1 MKEIS
6 SFLIAAPHSGSGK
19 TTVTLGLL
27 KALKNRGLK
36 VQPFKCGPD
45 YIDTKHHNMA
55 SGSNSV
61 NLDLFLSSGK
71 HVENLYAKYASQS
84 DVSITEGVMGLFDG
98 YDKMKGSSAEIAKL
112 LALPVVLV
120 VNAKSMAYSAAPL
133 LYGFKNFDKG
143 VNIAGVIFN
152 FVGSES
158 HYDFLK
164 QACKDIGIHSF
175 GYLPKDAGIEIPSR
189 HLGLSIGKEH
199 LFDEFAGKAASL
211 IEKHINLD
219 ELLTFTRTHIS
230 TPVLQE
236 FQPKPVSSKIKIAV
250 ASDEAFNFTY
260 HENIEY
266 LKRLGNVTF
275 FSPLEDK
282 CLPEADF
289 AYFPGGYPE
298 LFLEQLG
305 SNSELHKSIRD
316 YVDNGGKLLA
326 ECGGMMYLSSSIT
339 DKEGVEYPMVGI
351 FAQKASMKDMKLKLG
366 YRSFNYNGLAIK
378 GHEFHY
384 SHCESGLNS
393 ITQQYNAGNIPV
405 NTKLLRYKNAIAG
418 YTHIY
423 WAEMENMLDLF
434 D

>member
-164 QACKDIGIHSF
+164 QACR
-175 GYLPKDAGIEIPSR
+175 EIDS
-189 HLGLSIGKEH
+189 
-199 LFDEFAGKAASL
+199 LFWL
-211 IEKHINLD
+211 
-219 ELLTFTRTHIS
+219 FT
-230 TPVLQE
+230 
-236 FQPKPVSSKIKIAV
+236 
-250 ASDEAFNFTY
+250 
-260 HENIEY
+260 
-266 LKRLGNVTF
+266 
-275 FSPLEDK
+275 
-282 CLPEADF
+282 
-289 AYFPGGYPE
+289 
-298 LFLEQLG
+298 
-305 SNSELHKSIRD
+305 
-316 YVDNGGKLLA
+316 
-326 ECGGMMYLSSSIT
+326 
-339 DKEGVEYPMVGI
+339 
-351 FAQKASMKDMKLKLG
+351 
-366 YRSFNYNGLAIK
+366 
-378 GHEFHY
+378 
-384 SHCESGLNS
+384 
-393 ITQQYNAGNIPV
+393 
-405 NTKLLRYKNAIAG
+405 
-418 YTHIY
+418 
-423 WAEMENMLDLF
+423 
-434 D
+434 